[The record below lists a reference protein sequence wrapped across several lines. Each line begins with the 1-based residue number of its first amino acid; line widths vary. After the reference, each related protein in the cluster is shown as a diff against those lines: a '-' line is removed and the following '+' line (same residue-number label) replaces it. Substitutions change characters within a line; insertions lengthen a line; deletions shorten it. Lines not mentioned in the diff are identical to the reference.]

1 VIEQAARRPLPFD
14 DLAKRSDLALHR
26 ITVLIETNEA
36 GELESLQQSIETA
49 ICPAPVDAPVHRC
62 PNRWMMMTS
71 TLTDDEVRELGDLD
85 EFLNS

>member
-1 VIEQAARRPLPFD
+1 
-14 DLAKRSDLALHR
+14 
-26 ITVLIETNEA
+26 
-36 GELESLQQSIETA
+36 
-49 ICPAPVDAPVHRC
+49 VDAPVHRC